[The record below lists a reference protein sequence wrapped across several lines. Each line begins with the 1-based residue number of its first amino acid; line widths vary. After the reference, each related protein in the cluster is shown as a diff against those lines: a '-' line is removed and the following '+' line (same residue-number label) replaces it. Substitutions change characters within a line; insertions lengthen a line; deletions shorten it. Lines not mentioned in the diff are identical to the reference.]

1 MMFGSFAAGQANQYG
16 PDMGKAKKAGLAVF
30 TFIDIPSKINGV
42 DIPDEA
48 IHVDGK
54 KFRGE
59 IELKNVWFRYPTR
72 KNEWVFKGLNLK
84 INPNE
89 SVAVVGESGCGKST
103 LVNLIL
109 RFYEPTEG
117 EVLIDGINIKKYNL
131 KELRKQMGYV
141 MQEPTLFNYSIKE
154 NILYGDTFA
163 RDSDILEASTI
174 ANAIEFIENQSFSA
188 AFEDSASVLQRA
200 FLERQQEVISIAGQ
214 EYFNIV
220 IKKLEH
226 LVKKEELEGKFV
238 SGKGDMDER
247 TEELKD
253 IKDLST
259 GFEVECGVK
268 GGKLSGGQKQRIA
281 IARAVVRK
289 PNILILDEAT
299 SALDESSQ
307 RKVQLALDNVMQNRT
322 SIVIAHRLT
331 TVEKCTRVVVIEDGK
346 VVEEGRFNDLK
357 NREDGFFHNLAAG
370 MQKAEKLDKK
380 IVDKED
386 IL

>member
-1 MMFGSFAAGQANQYG
+1 
-16 PDMGKAKKAGLAVF
+16 
-30 TFIDIPSKINGV
+30 
-42 DIPDEA
+42 
-48 IHVDGK
+48 
-54 KFRGE
+54 
-59 IELKNVWFRYPTR
+59 
-72 KNEWVFKGLNLK
+72 
-84 INPNE
+84 
-89 SVAVVGESGCGKST
+89 VAVVVESGCGKST

-117 EVLIDGINIKKYNL
+117 EVLINGIKIKKYNL
-131 KELRKQMGYV
+131 EELRKRMGYV
-141 MQEPTLFNYSIKE
+141 MQELTLFNYSIKE

-163 RDSDILEASTI
+163 RNLDILEASTI

-214 EYFNIV
+214 DYFDIV

-247 TEELKD
+247 TEDLKD

-259 GFEVECGVK
+259 VFEFECGVK
-268 GGKLSGGQKQRIA
+268 GRKLSGGQKQRIA

-289 PNILILDEAT
+289 PNIRILDEAT

-346 VVEEGRFNDLK
+346 VVEEAKFNDLK

-370 MQKAEKLDKK
+370 MQKAENLYKKL
-380 IVDKED
+380 VDKED
-386 IL
+386 ILGSQAHLMPVSHSYNELHTL